1 MTRQHKRLDRRRAR
15 RQQKFVAVAAAA
27 ALILSACTSGSS
39 EPSAPA
45 AGSTTEDATDVTSP
59 TAGQTESTTPPD
71 PSIVRSPAS
80 GYSNTGGGY
89 LGNPIWATGPGNI
102 PIGGSGNNEVA
113 IRFIA
118 RDSGQSTAAS
128 YIIKFDD
135 ERPNYQ
141 GGNCGILNVSL
152 RADDGGGQPSDSVLA
167 ETTFDDPCGGGGSV
181 GWLTNQAWDAPAD
194 LIGGQPYHLVFAN
207 LDPDP
212 ATNWVSINLLYRPSD
227 DANEVAFSTG
237 DGELSLLARGSE
249 YWSGAGQGEWG
260 RSSDLQDHYPTFE
273 IHYAD
278 GWSQGISY
286 IGARWGQEVTL
297 SPESASR
304 MRQSFVVSDE
314 TIITSLHFAGD
325 IEESSADAAGR
336 ATLAVAGGPDLI
348 TVELTKAAG
357 EHWFVAQFPTPLTL
371 DAGET
376 YTVVV
381 EGTAGVIYVRPLYE
395 AQHNEWISTD
405 QSDWANT
412 TLELD
417 SSGTGDWQPY
427 VPGIPHD
434 LSLYFTT
441 LSSDDPAIETSA
453 ESQLEPTT
461 VALLGDS
468 LIGGPDFEEE
478 FRVALTA
485 RGVDVPTLVSESGQ
499 NISELKA
506 ALDVEVPVADIIVVA
521 NTINGEDTGA
531 EFEAGVR
538 DVVAKIRESNPDS
551 DILWVEAHATTARY
565 DYIVDERVTP
575 RNKVLVALDAEGLIQ
590 LVPWFDT
597 AEANQWIYT
606 ESADGVHFFGSQ
618 QLYATTLVNAIDN
631 LLS

>member
-1 MTRQHKRLDRRRAR
+1 MTRQHNRLDRRRAR
-15 RQQKFVAVAAAA
+15 RQLAAVAAAA
-27 ALILSACTSGSS
+27 ALVLSACTSGSDES
-39 EPSAPA
+39 TATTS
-45 AGSTTEDATDVTSP
+45 GSTTEEATGGTS
-59 TAGQTESTTPPD
+59 ANAVETEPTTPSEPRVD
-71 PSIVRSPAS
+71 LSMAT

-102 PIGGSGNNEVA
+102 PIGTDDNNELA

-118 RDSGQSTAAS
+118 RDSGQTTSAS
-128 YIIKFDD
+128 YIIKYDN

-141 GGNCGILNVSL
+141 AGNCGILQVTL
-152 RADDGGGQPSDSVLA
+152 RADDGTGHPADAFLA

-181 GWLTNQAWDAPAD
+181 GWLTDREWDAPAD
-194 LIGGQPYHLVFAN
+194 LVGGQPYHLVFTN

-212 ATNWVSINLLYRPSD
+212 ASNWVSINLLYRPFD
-227 DANEVAFSTG
+227 DPSEVAFSTG
-237 DGELSLLARGSE
+237 DGELAILARGNE
-249 YWSGAGQGEWG
+249 LWSGAGPGEWG
-260 RSSDLQDHYPTFE
+260 HSADLDEHYPAFE

-278 GWSQGISY
+278 ETSQGISY
-286 IGARWGQEVTL
+286 IGARFGEEVTL
-297 SPESASR
+297 SPESAAR
-304 MRQSFVVSDE
+304 FRQSFVISEE
-314 TIITSLHFAGD
+314 TTITSLHFAGD
-325 IEESSADAAGR
+325 IEDSSADAAGK
-336 ATLAVAGGPDLI
+336 ATLSVTGGPDII
-348 TVELTKAAG
+348 TVDLAKAPD
-357 EHWFVAQFPTPLTL
+357 EHWFVAPFPTPLTL
-371 DAGET
+371 DAGES
-376 YTVVV
+376 YSVVV

-395 AQHNEWISTD
+395 AQHNEWISSD

-417 SSGTGDWQPY
+417 ASGTGDWQPY

-441 LSSDDPAIETSA
+441 LGAAGSDIESSAGATIP
-453 ESQLEPTT
+453 PTT

-468 LIGGPDFEEE
+468 LISGPDFEED
-478 FRVALTA
+478 FVVALSA
-485 RGVDVPTLVSESGQ
+485 RGVEIPALISESGQ
-499 NISELKA
+499 TVSQLTD
-506 ALDVEVPVADIIVVA
+506 ALDVAVPVADIIVVA

-538 DVVAKIRESNPDS
+538 AVVAKIREMNPDS
-551 DILWVEAHATTARY
+551 DILWVEAHATTERY

-590 LVPWFDT
+590 LVPWFNV

-618 QLYATTLVNAIDN
+618 QLYATTLVSAIDN

>member
-1 MTRQHKRLDRRRAR
+1 MTRRLNQPHKIAAL
-15 RQQKFVAVAAAA
+15 AAAA
-27 ALILSACTSGSS
+27 ALVFSACTSGSDEATS
-39 EPSAPA
+39 PD
-45 AGSTTEDATDVTSP
+45 AGSTTEDASDVTSP

-71 PSIVRSPAS
+71 PSVVRSTGS

-102 PIGGSGNNEVA
+102 PIGGSGNNELA

-128 YIIKFDD
+128 YIIKFDN

-141 GGNCGILNVSL
+141 GGDCGILNVSL
-152 RADDGGGQPSDSVLA
+152 RADDGSGQPSDSVLA
-167 ETTFDDPCGGGGSV
+167 QTTFEDPCGGGRSI

-212 ATNWVSINLLYRPSD
+212 ATNWVSINVLYRPSD
-227 DANEVAFSTG
+227 DPSEVAFSTG
-237 DGELSLLARGSE
+237 DGELSILARGSD
-249 YWSGAGQGEWG
+249 YWSGAGPGVWG
-260 RSSDLQDHYPTFE
+260 RSSVLDDHYPAFE

-278 GWSQGISY
+278 ETSQGVSY
-286 IGARWGQEVTL
+286 IGSRVGEEVTL
-297 SPESASR
+297 SPETASR
-304 MRQSFVVSDE
+304 MRQSFVVSE
-314 TIITSLHFAGD
+314 ATTITSLHFAAD
-325 IEESSADAAGR
+325 IGGSSADAAGK
-336 ATLAVAGGPDLI
+336 ATLSVAGGPDLI
-348 TVELTKAAG
+348 TVELTKAAS
-357 EHWFVAQFPTPLTL
+357 EHWFVAPFPTALTL
-371 DAGET
+371 DAGQT

-381 EGTAGVIYVRPLYE
+381 EGTVGVIYVRPLYE
-395 AQHNEWISTD
+395 AQHDDWISTD

-417 SSGTGDWQPY
+417 RSGNGDWQPY

-441 LSSDDPAIETSA
+441 LSPDDAAIESSA
-453 ESQLEPTT
+453 SAQLEPTT

-468 LIGGPDFEEE
+468 LISGPDFESE
-478 FRVALTA
+478 FRVALAA
-485 RGVDVPTLVSESGQ
+485 RGIEVPTLIGEGGQ
-499 NISELKA
+499 TVAELKA
-506 ALDVEVPVADIIVVA
+506 ALDIEVPIADIIVIA

-538 DVVAKIRESNPDS
+538 AVVAKIREVNPES
-551 DILWVEAHATTARY
+551 DVLWVEAHATTAKY
-565 DYIVDERVTP
+565 SYIVDERVTP

-590 LVPWFDT
+590 LVPWFDI
-597 AEANQWIYT
+597 AEANLWIYT
-606 ESADGVHFFGSQ
+606 ESGDGVHFFGSQ
-618 QLYATTLVNAIDN
+618 QLYATTLVSAIDRV
-631 LLS
+631 LS

>member
-1 MTRQHKRLDRRRAR
+1 MTRRVNQP
-15 RQQKFVAVAAAA
+15 QKIAALAAAA
-27 ALILSACTSGSS
+27 ALMLSACTTGSD

-45 AGSTTEDATDVTSP
+45 SGSTTEDATGVTSP

-71 PSIVRSPAS
+71 SSVDRSPAS

-102 PIGGSGNNEVA
+102 PIGGSGNNELA

-152 RADDGGGQPSDSVLA
+152 RADDGSGQPSDSALA

-227 DANEVAFSTG
+227 DPSEVAFSTG

-260 RSSDLQDHYPTFE
+260 RSSDLQDHYPAFE

-278 GWSQGISY
+278 EWSQGISY
-286 IGARWGQEVTL
+286 IGARWEQEVTL
-297 SPESASR
+297 SPETASR
-304 MRQSFVVSDE
+304 MRQSFVVSE
-314 TIITSLHFAGD
+314 TTTITSLHFAAD
-325 IEESSADAAGR
+325 IEGSSADAAGT

-357 EHWFVAQFPTPLTL
+357 EHWFVAPFPNALTL

-381 EGTAGVIYVRPLYE
+381 EATAGVIYVRPLYE
-395 AQHNEWISTD
+395 AQHNDWISTD

-417 SSGTGDWQPY
+417 GSGNGDWQPY

-441 LSSDDPAIETSA
+441 LSPDIDAVESA
-453 ESQLEPTT
+453 ASAQLEPTT

-468 LIGGPDFEEE
+468 LISGPDFEAE
-478 FRVALTA
+478 FRVALAA
-485 RGVDVPTLVSESGQ
+485 RGVEVPTLIGEGGQ
-499 NISELKA
+499 TVAELEA
-506 ALDVEVPVADIIVVA
+506 ALDVEVPAADIIIVA

-538 DVVAKIRESNPDS
+538 AVVAKIREVNPES
-551 DILWVEAHATTARY
+551 DILWVEAHATTAKY

-590 LVPWFDT
+590 LVRWFDT